1 MLNKLEEGV
10 FDKSSLVVNNCTN
23 YSDIHRYSSN
33 KKWKEYKHSYLKIMQ
48 DLVYPEELSIN
59 NYKNNL

>member
-23 YSDIHRYSSN
+23 YSDIHRYSV
-33 KKWKEYKHSYLKIMQ
+33 KKKMKRVQAFIFKHYAGSDI
-48 DLVYPEELSIN
+48 S
-59 NYKNNL
+59 